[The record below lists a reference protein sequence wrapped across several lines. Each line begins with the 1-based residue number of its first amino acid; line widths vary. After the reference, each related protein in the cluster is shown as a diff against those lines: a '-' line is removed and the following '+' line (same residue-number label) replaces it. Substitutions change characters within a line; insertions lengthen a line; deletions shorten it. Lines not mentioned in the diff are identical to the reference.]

1 MKTKKMF
8 VFLIPFS
15 LAFATSSFAS
25 DSMPVKA
32 ETNQIRP
39 NGKTIKGKVTDSQGE
54 PMVGVT
60 IFLKN
65 DPGKGTITDI
75 DGKYSID
82 VPEGAELV
90 FSSIGYVK
98 QTLKVRA
105 GALDVV
111 MKEDTQALDE
121 VVVVGYGTTTKRSMI
136 ASVSSVKSEDLATLP
151 ITNMS
156 KGLAGRAP
164 GLIVK
169 TSGGGI
175 NNKAQIS
182 IRGGSTP
189 LVVIDGV
196 IRNYDDF
203 IQMPSEDI
211 ESLSLLKDAS
221 ATAVYGSRA
230 ADGIIQVTT
239 KKGKEGKAYIEYN
252 FNMSL
257 AEPAYWKQRL
267 DSWDRAEYANKAK
280 QNDGLPDA
288 FSADRIQ
295 KMRDGSDPLQN
306 NNTNYRDLVLNHFA
320 PQTTHSIRMTGGTE
334 VNNYYMSLSHLDQE
348 SLYKSNNH
356 NMQRTNF
363 RLSQSSLIKAIGL
376 KTTAT
381 LDGYLQK
388 QTHPYSWGLQ
398 NLITYLAIYKTPALC
413 FQVLINW
420 VYLIISPI
428 IRLWNWQK
436 ITVIYARKKR

>member
-1 MKTKKMF
+1 MRTKTLLG
-8 VFLIPFS
+8 FLIPFS

-60 IFLKN
+60 VFLKN

-156 KGLAGRAP
+156 KGLAGRAR
-164 GLIVK
+164 V
-169 TSGGGI
+169 
-175 NNKAQIS
+175 
-182 IRGGSTP
+182 
-189 LVVIDGV
+189 
-196 IRNYDDF
+196 
-203 IQMPSEDI
+203 
-211 ESLSLLKDAS
+211 
-221 ATAVYGSRA
+221 
-230 ADGIIQVTT
+230 
-239 KKGKEGKAYIEYN
+239 
-252 FNMSL
+252 
-257 AEPAYWKQRL
+257 
-267 DSWDRAEYANKAK
+267 
-280 QNDGLPDA
+280 
-288 FSADRIQ
+288 
-295 KMRDGSDPLQN
+295 
-306 NNTNYRDLVLNHFA
+306 
-320 PQTTHSIRMTGGTE
+320 
-334 VNNYYMSLSHLDQE
+334 
-348 SLYKSNNH
+348 
-356 NMQRTNF
+356 
-363 RLSQSSLIKAIGL
+363 
-376 KTTAT
+376 
-381 LDGYLQK
+381 
-388 QTHPYSWGLQ
+388 
-398 NLITYLAIYKTPALC
+398 
-413 FQVLINW
+413 
-420 VYLIISPI
+420 
-428 IRLWNWQK
+428 
-436 ITVIYARKKR
+436 